1 MSLESILR
9 QFDSTY
15 TSGLYLNPYIIGV
28 RLDGVLKCISKSV
41 LHPVR
46 NLTLLIN
53 DINHE
58 NNVEFV
64 SLRDKLIQ
72 SRQLIIDGDLCTA
85 RENLYRILLKYSDVR
100 WLKIHHYELYKKY
113 MRSKW
118 SLLRASMK
126 FLSLHSRAVVT
137 ANHPSRIDFS
147 IREDFF

>member
-9 QFDSTY
+9 QFNSTY
-15 TSGLYLNPYIIGV
+15 STGIYLNPYIIGV
-28 RLDGVLKCISKSV
+28 RLDGVLKCISTSV

-58 NNVEFV
+58 KNVEFV

-72 SRQLIIDGDLCTA
+72 LRQLIIDGDLCTA
-85 RENLYRILLKYSDVR
+85 RENLFRILLKYNDAR

-118 SLLRASMK
+118 SLLRASVK
-126 FLSLHSRAVVT
+126 LLSLHSRAVVT

-147 IREDFF
+147 IEEE